1 MENSDD
7 LGRTLR
13 ALSARGFSITK
24 YERGGGRVFHGSLKC
39 SKGPVPVRLQLSDW
53 DFTSYPTITLTEHPS
68 FLPKL
73 MAHVA
78 FDGELCYF
86 ARGSVILDRYDP
98 ATSIEQCLDQAQ
110 AVLEK
115 LAVDPSYCTSE
126 LEDEFIAH
134 WLYGQE
140 TPPWPVDLCSYTRG
154 QKFADYY
161 LVDGPLGR
169 RVVIA
174 SDYTDVQ
181 NFAKAIG
188 SKAPDRS
195 ACRCWMFRTEKR
207 PISPSDRMPAN
218 VKDLF
223 NWLKAW
229 DFGLYKEIQQLLEHE
244 PSYLDAKFVTFAL
257 ETPAGWLGFGFDHRH
272 MVRLGYQKSPA
283 RYKQFLHR
291 KGEEIPIFRVEITDV
306 RSEFI
311 HSRNLAYRDLKDKRI
326 TLVGCGAIGGYLAQA
341 LVRLGAG
348 TGERG
353 ELVLVDPDT
362 LGPENLG
369 RHYLGMNGLYRAK
382 SEALQCELKRQFPYA
397 CIRAEN
403 HGVNLSAK
411 FFAVDLIIDATG
423 EEALSEKLNGH
434 HCRQNRT
441 NVSDVLYVWIKG
453 NGECVQA
460 LFVDENRY
468 GCLRCLKVNNAQ
480 QRGADRF
487 PVLKREPE
495 RRQIGCRSFTP
506 YAVSAP
512 MHAATLATD
521 MVVDWM
527 QGSPSPRFRTRYIE
541 NADVKVVKNQNIS
554 PLDGCPACRT
564 H

>member
-1 MENSDD
+1 MGNGDH
-7 LGRTLR
+7 LGKTLR

-24 YERGGGRVFHGSLKC
+24 YERGGGRVFQGNLRC
-39 SKGPVPVRLQLSDW
+39 SRGAVPIRLELSDW
-53 DFTSYPTITLTEHPS
+53 DFTSYPKITLIEHPE

-73 MAHVA
+73 LAHIA

-98 ATSIEQCLDQAQ
+98 ATSIEQCLDQAE

-115 LAVDPSYCTSE
+115 IAVDPHYCANE

-140 TPPWPVDLCSYTRG
+140 TAPWPVDLCSYTRG

-174 SDYTDVQ
+174 SEFADVQ
-181 NFAKAIG
+181 DFAQAIG
-188 SKAPDRS
+188 STAPARS
-195 ACRCWMFRTEKR
+195 ACRCWMFRSEKR
-207 PISPSDRMPAN
+207 PISPANRMPAT
-218 VKDLF
+218 VKELF

-229 DFGLYKEIQQLLEHE
+229 DLGLYKELQQLLEHE
-244 PSYLDAKFVTFAL
+244 PTYLDAKFVTFAV
-257 ETPAGWLGFGFDHRH
+257 ETPVGWLGFGFDHPH
-272 MVRLGYQKSPA
+272 MVRLGYRNSPS
-283 RYKQFLHR
+283 RYKQFLHH
-291 KGEEIPIFRVEITDV
+291 KGGQTPIFRVDVADV

-311 HSRNLAYRDLKDKRI
+311 HSRNLAYSDLKDKRI
-326 TLVGCGAIGGYLAQA
+326 TLVGCGAIGGYVAQA

-348 TGERG
+348 TGEKG

-369 RHYLGMNGLYRAK
+369 RHYLGMTGLYRAK
-382 SEALQCELKRQFPYA
+382 ADALRSELRRQFPYV
-397 CIRAEN
+397 CIRSEN
-403 HGVNLSAK
+403 HEVKLSAK
-411 FFAVDLIIDATG
+411 FFAVDLVIDATG
-423 EEALSEKLNGH
+423 EEALSEKINGH
-434 HCRQNRT
+434 HCRQNRD
-441 NVSDVLYVWIKG
+441 NVGAVLYVWIKG

-460 LFVDENRY
+460 LLVDEKRY
-468 GCLRCLKVNNAQ
+468 GCLRCLKVDNVQ
-480 QRGADRF
+480 QRGVERF
-487 PVLKREPE
+487 PVLKQEPE
-495 RRQIGCRSFTP
+495 RRQIGCRAFTP

-512 MHAATLATD
+512 MHAAALATD
-521 MVVDWM
+521 VVVDWL
-527 QGSPSPRFRTRYIE
+527 QAAPSPRFRTRYME